1 MEINSNF
8 EDTTMKINGPTE
20 FPQNNNLKDIG
31 EDSGQQSENEGQRIA
46 KDRES
51 LTQSDE
57 MGEEQGQ
64 QQEEQQLDMVDP
76 DDNDVSGNQYYGL
89 GQQPQNTKRYWNAEE
104 DLNLTKLVRQFGAK
118 NWKKIASYLD
128 QRTDV

>member
-1 MEINSNF
+1 
-8 EDTTMKINGPTE
+8 MKINGPTE

-31 EDSGQQSENEGQRIA
+31 EDSGQQSEKDGSRIA
-46 KDRES
+46 QDRES

>member
-1 MEINSNF
+1 MEINSNL

-31 EDSGQQSENEGQRIA
+31 EDSGQQSEKDGSRIA

>member
-1 MEINSNF
+1 
-8 EDTTMKINGPTE
+8 
-20 FPQNNNLKDIG
+20 
-31 EDSGQQSENEGQRIA
+31 
-46 KDRES
+46 
-51 LTQSDE
+51 
-57 MGEEQGQ
+57 
-64 QQEEQQLDMVDP
+64 LDMVDL